1 MSWSAVAET
10 LPTMNGSVAFSGLS
24 APWVPWM
31 RMAGGVA
38 CRWCSCSARFLG
50 DVEGGPARALVAV
63 GVHERVAG
71 EAAPCRH
78 ADAGGGVVGV
88 DFEHFAGLE
97 VSHRLGDEG
106 GEIDARHAGCVEGA
120 MLCGHGLT
128 ARNVWPNTS

>member
-1 MSWSAVAET
+1 
-10 LPTMNGSVAFSGLS
+10 MNGSVAFSAFS

-31 RMAGGVA
+31 RMAGSVVV
-38 CRWCSCSARFLG
+38 G
-50 DVEGGPARALVAV
+50 DVEGGPAGALVAV

-88 DFEHFAGLE
+88 DFEHLARLE
-97 VSHRLGDEG
+97 VLHRVGDERR
-106 GEIDARHAGCVEGA
+106 EIDAGQAGCVEAA
-120 MLCGHGLT
+120 MLCGHGFT